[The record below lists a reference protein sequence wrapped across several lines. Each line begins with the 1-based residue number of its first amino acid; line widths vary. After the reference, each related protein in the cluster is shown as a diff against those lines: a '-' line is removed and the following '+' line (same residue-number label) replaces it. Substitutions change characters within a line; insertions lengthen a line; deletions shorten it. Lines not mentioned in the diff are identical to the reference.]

1 VHTVRPEVVTELAEQ
16 VELLLVTVK
25 APALDEAL
33 ERVEAAPRFAVPL
46 LNGIEHMQTLRERLP
61 DTTVV
66 GASIGRIEAWLERPG
81 VVVQPTPSVV
91 MTVAS
96 GAPVQLLRRTGAEV
110 RENGSAAE
118 VLWEK
123 LARQAPTAAATS
135 VTQRPI
141 GELRSDPE
149 WRGRLRAA
157 IEETCAVAAADS
169 VTLSPDAE
177 WEIIEAMPPLLT
189 SSTARDI
196 AAGVPSELD
205 AITGARVRADGASA
219 STLPCSRRCTTRHA
233 ERRCADPGALRLG
246 ARARQ
251 ERPAARRA
259 PAPRVRD
266 RGRTAGEIFDRVVCS
281 TDSGRIA
288 EVAQRYG
295 ADVPFLRP
303 SELATAT
310 SPDIEW
316 IKHALDQLD
325 AHYDLFAIV
334 RATNPFRGPT
344 CCAAGSSS
352 CWRPRGGLDPAVE
365 LVKQHPGRCGC
376 SRADDAAL
384 LDQSHLDVVA
394 RGPVPGAAPVYVRT
408 ARSRSRGRA
417 SCRRP
422 ARAKGGR
429 RPY

>member
-1 VHTVRPEVVTELAEQ
+1 MTVAVLGPGAVGGVLTVGLMKAGVDVVCIARPATAAAIRSEGLSLRQGEKVHTVRPEVVTELAEQ

-66 GASIGRIEAWLERPG
+66 GGSIGRIEAWLERPG

-96 GAPVQLLRRTGAEV
+96 GAPLELLRRSGVEV

-157 IEETCAVAAADS
+157 IEETCAVAAADG

-205 AITGARVRADGASA
+205 AIAGAAVRAG
-219 STLPCSRRCTTRHA
+219 R
-233 ERRCADPGALRLG
+233 RLG
-246 ARARQ
+246 VDT
-251 ERPAARRA
+251 P
-259 PAPRVRD
+259 VL
-266 RGRTAGEIFDRVVCS
+266 
-281 TDSGRIA
+281 
-288 EVAQRYG
+288 AQM
-295 ADVPFLRP
+295 
-303 SELATAT
+303 
-310 SPDIEW
+310 
-316 IKHALDQLD
+316 
-325 AHYDLFAIV
+325 YDEA
-334 RATNPFRGPT
+334 
-344 CCAAGSSS
+344 C
-352 CWRPRGGLDPAVE
+352 
-365 LVKQHPGRCGC
+365 
-376 SRADDAAL
+376 
-384 LDQSHLDVVA
+384 
-394 RGPVPGAAPVYVRT
+394 
-408 ARSRSRGRA
+408 RA
-417 SCRRP
+417 SLR
-422 ARAKGGR
+422 
-429 RPY
+429 

>member
-1 VHTVRPEVVTELAEQ
+1 MTVAVLGPGAVGGVLTVGLMEAGIDVVCIARPATAAVIRSEGLSLRQGERVHTVRPEVVTELAEQ

-33 ERVEAAPRFAVPL
+33 ERVEAAPRFVVPL
-46 LNGIEHMQTLRERLP
+46 LNGIEHMRTLRERLP

-110 RENGSAAE
+110 REDGSAAE

-157 IEETCAVAAADS
+157 IEETCAVAAADG

-205 AITGARVRADGASA
+205 AITGAAVRAG
-219 STLPCSRRCTTRHA
+219 R
-233 ERRCADPGALRLG
+233 RLG
-246 ARARQ
+246 VDT
-251 ERPAARRA
+251 P
-259 PAPRVRD
+259 VL
-266 RGRTAGEIFDRVVCS
+266 
-281 TDSGRIA
+281 
-288 EVAQRYG
+288 AQM
-295 ADVPFLRP
+295 
-303 SELATAT
+303 
-310 SPDIEW
+310 
-316 IKHALDQLD
+316 
-325 AHYDLFAIV
+325 YDEA
-334 RATNPFRGPT
+334 
-344 CCAAGSSS
+344 C
-352 CWRPRGGLDPAVE
+352 
-365 LVKQHPGRCGC
+365 
-376 SRADDAAL
+376 
-384 LDQSHLDVVA
+384 
-394 RGPVPGAAPVYVRT
+394 
-408 ARSRSRGRA
+408 RA
-417 SCRRP
+417 SLR
-422 ARAKGGR
+422 
-429 RPY
+429 